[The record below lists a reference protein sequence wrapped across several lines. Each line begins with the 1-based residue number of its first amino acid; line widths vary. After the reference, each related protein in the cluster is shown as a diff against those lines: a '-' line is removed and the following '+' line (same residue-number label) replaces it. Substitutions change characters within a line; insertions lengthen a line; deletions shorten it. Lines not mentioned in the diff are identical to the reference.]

1 MTLYEYLEDRYTP
14 LTAKSYHREIL
25 IFLSNY
31 TAAPMATY
39 AELISYLALLRE
51 RYNNAATLNRILC
64 SIKVYYDY
72 LCSNGSRDDHPARS
86 ILLRDQRSR
95 DVQLQ
100 DLFTG
105 EELEKLLERK
115 ERYPALYYRNRVLM
129 GLLVY
134 QGLKPQ
140 EMALLSVTDINLEAG
155 GIYIKSTH
163 TTNSRTLSLKP
174 GQILLLYTWL
184 QQVRPRLL
192 KVATSDAL
200 LIGHRGTPM
209 SADDIVKHV
218 IRCYRNMYPERI
230 VTAQV
235 IRGSVIANLLAQG
248 HDISVVQQFAGHKYP
263 SSTERYRQCQV
274 EALKSAIDQYHPMK

>member
-1 MTLYEYLEDRYTP
+1 MTLYEYLEKHYTP
-14 LTAKSYHREIL
+14 ATVESYYREIS
-25 IFLSNY
+25 IFLSSY
-31 TAAPMATY
+31 PAAQVAGY
-39 AELISYLALLRE
+39 AELIGYLVVLRE

-64 SIKVYYDY
+64 SIKAYYDY
-72 LCSNGSRDDHPARS
+72 LCCTGSRDDHPARS
-86 ILLRDQRSR
+86 ILLRDQRNR

-115 ERYPALYYRNRVLM
+115 ERYQALYYRNRVLM
-129 GLLVY
+129 GLLAY

-140 EMALLSVTDINLEAG
+140 EMAQIGITDINLEAG
-155 GIYIKSTH
+155 SIYIKSTH

-184 QQVRPRLL
+184 QQVRPQLL
-192 KVATSDAL
+192 KGTDSDAL

-218 IRCYRNMYPERI
+218 LRSYKKVYADRR
-230 VTAQV
+230 VTAQI
-235 IRGSVIANLLAQG
+235 IRGSVIANLLVQG

-263 SSTERYRQCQV
+263 SSTERYRQSQV
-274 EALKSAIDQYHPMK
+274 ETLKAAIEQYHPMK

>member
-1 MTLYEYLEDRYTP
+1 MTLYEYLEKHYTP
-14 LTAKSYHREIL
+14 ATAESYHREIT
-25 IFLSNY
+25 IFLSSY
-31 TAAPMATY
+31 PAAQMATY
-39 AELISYLALLRE
+39 ADLIGYLGVLRE

-72 LCSNGSRDDHPARS
+72 LCCTGRRDDHPARS

-105 EELEKLLERK
+105 EELEKLLDRK
-115 ERYPALYYRNRVLM
+115 ERYQALYYRNRVLM

-140 EMALLSVTDINLEAG
+140 EMAAVCVTDVNLEAG
-155 GIYIKSTH
+155 NIYIKSTH
-163 TTNSRTLSLKP
+163 TTNSRTLSLRS

-184 QQVRPRLL
+184 EQVRPKLL
-192 KVATSDAL
+192 KDATSDVL
-200 LIGHRGTPM
+200 LIGHRGGPM

-218 IRCYRNMYPERI
+218 IRSYKNVYPERA
-230 VTAQV
+230 VTAQA
-235 IRGSVIANLLAQG
+235 IRCSVIANLLAQG
-248 HDISVVQQFAGHKYP
+248 HDISVVQKFAGHKYP
-263 SSTERYRQCQV
+263 SSTERYRQSQV
-274 EALKSAIDQYHPMK
+274 EALKMAIEQYHPMR

>member
-1 MTLYEYLEDRYTP
+1 MTLREYLEKHYTP
-14 LTAKSYHREIL
+14 LTAESYHREIL

-31 TAAPMATY
+31 TAAPVATY
-39 AELISYLALLRE
+39 AELIGYLVALRE

-72 LCSNGSRDDHPARS
+72 LCCTGSRDDHPARS

-100 DLFTG
+100 DLFTPD
-105 EELEKLLERK
+105 ELERLLDRK
-115 ERYPALYYRNRVLM
+115 ERFKALYYRNRVLM

-155 GIYIKSTH
+155 GIYIKPTH
-163 TTNSRTLSLKP
+163 ITNSRTLSLKP
-174 GQILLLYTWL
+174 SQILLLYTWL
-184 QQVRPRLL
+184 QQVRPKLL
-192 KVATSDAL
+192 KGGDSDAV

-209 SADDIVKHV
+209 SAEDIVSHV
-218 IRCYRNMYPERI
+218 MRSYKDMYPGRS
-230 VTAQV
+230 VTSGS
-235 IRGSVIANLLAQG
+235 IRSSVIANLLAEG

-263 SSTERYRQCQV
+263 SSTERYKQSQV
-274 EALKSAIDQYHPMK
+274 EALKSAIEQYHPMK

>member
-1 MTLYEYLEDRYTP
+1 MTLHEYLEKHYTP
-14 LTAKSYHREIL
+14 ATVESYNREIS
-25 IFLSNY
+25 IFLSSY
-31 TAAPMATY
+31 PSAPTAGY
-39 AELISYLALLRE
+39 AELISYLSVLRE

-72 LCSNGSRDDHPARS
+72 LCCIGSRNDHPARS

-105 EELEKLLERK
+105 EELEKLLDRK
-115 ERYPALYYRNRVLM
+115 ERYQALYYRNRVLM

-140 EMALLSVTDINLEAG
+140 EMASISVIDINLETG
-155 GIYIKSTH
+155 SIYIKSTH

-174 GQILLLYTWL
+174 GQILVLYTWL
-184 QQVRPRLL
+184 QQVRPKLL
-192 KVATSDAL
+192 RGADSDAL
-200 LIGHRGTPM
+200 LIGHRGRPM

-218 IRCYRNMYPERI
+218 IRSYKNAYPERV
-230 VTAQV
+230 VTAQA

-263 SSTERYRQCQV
+263 SSTERYKQSQV
-274 EALKSAIDQYHPMK
+274 ETLKAAIEQYHPMR

>member
-1 MTLYEYLEDRYTP
+1 MTLYEYLEDCYTP
-14 LTAKSYHREIL
+14 ATAESYYREIT
-25 IFLSNY
+25 IFLGNY

-39 AELISYLALLRE
+39 AELIGYLGTLRE
-51 RYNNAATLNRILC
+51 RYNNPATLNRILC
-64 SIKVYYDY
+64 SIKAYYDY
-72 LCSNGSRDDHPARS
+72 LCCMGSRDDHPARS

-105 EELEKLLERK
+105 EELERLLERK

-155 GIYIKSTH
+155 SIYIKSTH

-174 GQILLLYTWL
+174 GQILLLHTWL
-184 QQVRPRLL
+184 EQVRVQLL
-192 KVATSDAL
+192 KGGISSAL

-218 IRCYRNMYPERI
+218 IRCYKNVYAERP
-230 VTAQV
+230 VTAGS
-235 IRGSVIANLLAQG
+235 IRSSVIANLLAQG

-263 SSTERYRQCQV
+263 SSTERYKQSGV
-274 EALKSAIDQYHPMK
+274 EVLKAAIEEYHPMK

>member
-1 MTLYEYLEDRYTP
+1 MRLYEYLEKHYTP
-14 LTAKSYHREIL
+14 ATAESYYREIS
-25 IFLSNY
+25 IFLSSY
-31 TAAPMATY
+31 TAAPLATY
-39 AELISYLALLRE
+39 AELIRYLGVLRE

-72 LCSNGSRDDHPARS
+72 LCCIGSRGDHPARS

-100 DLFTG
+100 DLYTPD
-105 EELEKLLERK
+105 ELEKLLERK
-115 ERYPALYYRNRVLM
+115 ERYQALYYRNRVLM

-140 EMALLSVTDINLEAG
+140 EMAAISVTDINLEAG
-155 GIYIKSTH
+155 SIYIKSTH
-163 TTNSRTLSLKP
+163 TTNSRTLSLKSS
-174 GQILLLYTWL
+174 QILLLYTWL
-184 QQVRPRLL
+184 QQVRPKLL
-192 KVATSDAL
+192 RGADSDML
-200 LIGHRGTPM
+200 LIGHRSRPM

-218 IRCYRNMYPERI
+218 IRNYKNVYPGRA
-230 VTAQV
+230 VTAQA

-263 SSTERYRQCQV
+263 SSTERYKQSGV
-274 EALKSAIDQYHPMK
+274 EVLKAAIEQYHPMR

>member
-1 MTLYEYLEDRYTP
+1 MTLYEYLEKHYTP
-14 LTAKSYHREIL
+14 ATVEGYHREIT
-25 IFLSNY
+25 IFLSSY
-31 TAAPMATY
+31 PAAPLAGY
-39 AELISYLALLRE
+39 AELISYLSVLRE
-51 RYNNAATLNRILC
+51 RYNNTATLNRILC

-72 LCSNGSRDDHPARS
+72 LCSTGTRNDHPGRS

-100 DLFTG
+100 DLFIPD
-105 EELEKLLERK
+105 ELERLLDRK
-115 ERYPALYYRNRVLM
+115 ERYQALYYRNRVLM

-140 EMALLSVTDINLEAG
+140 EMALICVTDVNLEAG
-155 GIYIKSTH
+155 SIYIKFTH

-174 GQILLLYTWL
+174 VQIMLLYTWL

-192 KVATSDAL
+192 KGADSDAL
-200 LIGHRGTPM
+200 LIGHRGKPM

-218 IRCYRNMYPERI
+218 IRSYKDTYPGRR
-230 VTAQV
+230 VTAQA
-235 IRGSVIANLLAQG
+235 IRGSVIANLLRQG

-263 SSTERYRQCQV
+263 SSTERYKQSGV
-274 EALKSAIDQYHPMK
+274 ETLKAAIEQYHPMR

>member
-1 MTLYEYLEDRYTP
+1 MTLREYLEEHYTP
-14 LTAKSYHREIL
+14 LTAESYHREIL

-31 TAAPMATY
+31 TAASMATY
-39 AELISYLALLRE
+39 AELIGYLVVLRE

-72 LCSNGSRDDHPARS
+72 LCCTGIRGDHPARS

-115 ERYPALYYRNRVLM
+115 ERYQALYYRNRVLM

-140 EMALLSVTDINLEAG
+140 EMAAVCVTDVNLEAG
-155 GIYIKSTH
+155 NIYIKSTH
-163 TTNSRTLSLKP
+163 TTNSRTLSLRS

-184 QQVRPRLL
+184 EQVRPKLL
-192 KVATSDAL
+192 KDATSDVL
-200 LIGHRGTPM
+200 LIGHRGGPM

-218 IRCYRNMYPERI
+218 IRSYKNVYPERA
-230 VTAQV
+230 VTAQA
-235 IRGSVIANLLAQG
+235 IRCSVIANLLAQG
-248 HDISVVQQFAGHKYP
+248 HDISVVQQFAGHKDP
-263 SSTERYRQCQV
+263 SSTERYKQSQV
-274 EALKSAIDQYHPMK
+274 EALKSAIEQYHPMK

>member
-1 MTLYEYLEDRYTP
+1 MTLYEYLESHYTP
-14 LTAKSYHREIL
+14 ATVESYHREIT
-25 IFLSNY
+25 IFLSSY
-31 TAAPMATY
+31 PSASMATY
-39 AELISYLALLRE
+39 ADLISYLGVLRE

-72 LCSNGSRDDHPARS
+72 LCCTSRRSDHPARS

-105 EELEKLLERK
+105 EELERLLDRK
-115 ERYPALYYRNRVLM
+115 ERYQALYYRNRVLM
-129 GLLVY
+129 GLLIY

-140 EMALLSVTDINLEAG
+140 EIAAIGIQDINLEVG
-155 GIYIKSTH
+155 SIYIKSTP

-174 GQILLLYTWL
+174 GQILLFYTWL
-184 QQVRPRLL
+184 REVRPQLL
-192 KVATSDAL
+192 KGADSDVL
-200 LIGHRGTPM
+200 LIGHRSRSM

-218 IRCYRNMYPERI
+218 ISSYKNVYPGRS
-230 VTAQV
+230 VTAQA

-248 HDISVVQQFAGHKYP
+248 HDISVVQRFAGHKYP
-263 SSTERYRQCQV
+263 SSTERYRQSQV
-274 EALKSAIDQYHPMK
+274 EALKSAIEQYHPMR

>member
-1 MTLYEYLEDRYTP
+1 MTLYEYLEKHYAP
-14 LTAKSYHREIL
+14 ATAGSYYREIA
-25 IFLSNY
+25 IFLSSY

-39 AELISYLALLRE
+39 AELISYLGVLRE

-72 LCSNGSRDDHPARS
+72 LCCIGSRNDHPARS

-105 EELEKLLERK
+105 EELERLLERK
-115 ERYPALYYRNRVLM
+115 ERYQALYCRNRVLM

-140 EMALLSVTDINLEAG
+140 EMGCLCTKDINLEAG
-155 GIYIKSTH
+155 TIYIKSTH

-174 GQILLLYTWL
+174 GQILLLHNWL
-184 QQVRPRLL
+184 QQVRPQLL
-192 KVATSDAL
+192 RGADSDAL
-200 LIGHRGTPM
+200 LIGHRGRSM

-218 IRCYRNMYPERI
+218 IRSYRNVYAERA
-230 VTAQV
+230 VTAQAHTWQ
-235 IRGSVIANLLAQG
+235 RDS
-248 HDISVVQQFAGHKYP
+248 
-263 SSTERYRQCQV
+263 
-274 EALKSAIDQYHPMK
+274 

>member
-1 MTLYEYLEDRYTP
+1 MTLYEYLEKYYTP
-14 LTAKSYHREIL
+14 TTVESYHREIV
-25 IFLSNY
+25 IFLSSY

-39 AELISYLALLRE
+39 AELIGYLGVLRE

-64 SIKVYYDY
+64 SIKAYYDY
-72 LCSNGSRDDHPARS
+72 LCCIGSRSDHPARS
-86 ILLRDQRSR
+86 LLLRDQRSR

-105 EELEKLLERK
+105 EELEKLLDRK
-115 ERYPALYYRNRVLM
+115 ERYQALYYRNRVLM
-129 GLLVY
+129 GLLIY

-155 GIYIKSTH
+155 SIYIKSTH

-174 GQILLLYTWL
+174 GQILLLHNWL
-184 QQVRPRLL
+184 QQVRPQLL
-192 KVATSDAL
+192 KGADSDAL
-200 LIGHRGTPM
+200 LIGHRSRPM

-218 IRCYRNMYPERI
+218 IRSYKNAYPERA
-230 VTAQV
+230 VTAQA

-263 SSTERYRQCQV
+263 SSTERYKQSQV
-274 EALKSAIDQYHPMK
+274 ETLKAAIEQYHPMK

>member
-1 MTLYEYLEDRYTP
+1 MTLYEYLEKHYTP
-14 LTAKSYHREIL
+14 ATAESYHREIS
-25 IFLSNY
+25 IFLSSY
-31 TAAPMATY
+31 PAAQVAGY
-39 AELISYLALLRE
+39 AELISYLSVLRE

-72 LCSNGSRDDHPARS
+72 LCCIGSRNDHPARS

-105 EELEKLLERK
+105 EELERLLDRK
-115 ERYPALYYRNRVLM
+115 ERYQSLSYRNRVLM

-140 EMALLSVTDINLEAG
+140 EMAQIGITDINLEVG
-155 GIYIKSTH
+155 SIYIKSTH

-174 GQILLLYTWL
+174 SQILLLYTWL
-184 QQVRPRLL
+184 QQVRPQLL
-192 KVATSDAL
+192 KGVASDAL
-200 LIGHRGTPM
+200 LIGHRGRPM

-218 IRCYRNMYPERI
+218 IRSYKHVYPERS
-230 VTAQV
+230 VTAQA
-235 IRGSVIANLLAQG
+235 IRGSVIANLLQQG
-248 HDISVVQQFAGHKYP
+248 YDISVVQQFAGHKYP
-263 SSTERYRQCQV
+263 SSTERYKQSQV
-274 EALKSAIDQYHPMK
+274 ETLKAAIEQYHPMK

>member
-1 MTLYEYLEDRYTP
+1 MTLYEYLEKHYTP
-14 LTAKSYHREIL
+14 LTAESYHREIS

-31 TAAPMATY
+31 PAAPVATY
-39 AELISYLALLRE
+39 AELIGYLALLRE

-72 LCSNGSRDDHPARS
+72 LCCIGSRDDHPARS

-100 DLFTG
+100 DLFTPD
-105 EELEKLLERK
+105 ELERLLDRK
-115 ERYPALYYRNRVLM
+115 ERFKTLYYRNRVLM

-140 EMALLSVTDINLEAG
+140 EMALLSVTAINLEAG
-155 GIYIKSTH
+155 SIYIKSTH
-163 TTNSRTLSLKP
+163 TTNGRTLSLKP

-184 QQVRPRLL
+184 EQVRPQLL
-192 KVATSDAL
+192 KGADSDVL

-209 SADDIVKHV
+209 RADDIVKHV
-218 IRCYRNMYPERI
+218 LRSYKNVYADRR
-230 VTAQV
+230 VTAQA

-263 SSTERYRQCQV
+263 SSTERYKQSGV
-274 EALKSAIDQYHPMK
+274 EVLKAAIEQYHPMK

>member
-1 MTLYEYLEDRYTP
+1 MTLYEYLEKCYTP
-14 LTAKSYHREIL
+14 ATVESYHREIL

-39 AELISYLALLRE
+39 AELISYLVVLRE

-72 LCSNGSRDDHPARS
+72 LCCIGSRDDHPARS

-105 EELEKLLERK
+105 EELERLLERK
-115 ERYPALYYRNRVLM
+115 ERYQALYYRNRMLM

-140 EMALLSVTDINLEAG
+140 EMALLSVTDINLELG
-155 GIYIKSTH
+155 GIYIQSTH

-174 GQILLLYTWL
+174 GRILLLYTWL
-184 QQVRPRLL
+184 QQVRPWLL
-192 KVATSDAL
+192 KGAISDAL

-218 IRCYRNMYPERI
+218 IRSYKNMYPGRA
-230 VTAQV
+230 VTAQA
-235 IRGSVIANLLAQG
+235 IRGSVIANLLAEG

-263 SSTERYRQCQV
+263 SSTERYKQSGV
-274 EALKSAIDQYHPMK
+274 EVLKAAIEEYHPMR